1 MELVSQE
8 GGFRGTRSPSVAEG
22 EEMAEAEEEA
32 GAGDEEDMGVRAWKR
47 CHQATRG
54 LPESLTGEA
63 TNYSSVL
70 HTCVNRF

>member
-32 GAGDEEDMGVRAWKR
+32 GAGDEEDMGAWKR

-63 TNYSSVL
+63 TKYGAM
-70 HTCVNRF
+70 